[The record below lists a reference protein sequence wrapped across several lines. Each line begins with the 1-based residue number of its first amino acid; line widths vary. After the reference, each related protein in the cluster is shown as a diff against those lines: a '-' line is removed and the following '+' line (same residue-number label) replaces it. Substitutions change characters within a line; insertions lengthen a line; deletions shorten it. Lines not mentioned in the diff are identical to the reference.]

1 MGLFGFDPLKEA
13 GGWEAAMTEEE
24 IAEMEKKGYDI
35 SSVRGKQAEIAA
47 QEEADGAAFAEQRKA
62 TAVPTDLNRLTPYR
76 STPRSTESGFFR
88 DVAGKAPLFGKDK
101 WRGKFANAPLIYGA
115 VIQANSAL
123 WLPGAEEHLP
133 AVFVFA
139 LDSAHIYNV
148 GWLTATAEAVS
159 KMKVNDTVPADCRE
173 FIDILRDDQSEF
185 CFPLGASLAAGAD
198 AWCVTYKFDKQTIL
212 PGNRLPED
220 GIVPFLL
227 EAQPKKQMPVQLSP
241 IPGKYYSA

>member
-24 IAEMEKKGYDI
+24 IAEMEKKGYDM

-101 WRGKFANAPLIYGA
+101 WRGKFANAP
-115 VIQANSAL
+115 
-123 WLPGAEEHLP
+123 
-133 AVFVFA
+133 
-139 LDSAHIYNV
+139 
-148 GWLTATAEAVS
+148 
-159 KMKVNDTVPADCRE
+159 
-173 FIDILRDDQSEF
+173 
-185 CFPLGASLAAGAD
+185 
-198 AWCVTYKFDKQTIL
+198 
-212 PGNRLPED
+212 
-220 GIVPFLL
+220 
-227 EAQPKKQMPVQLSP
+227 
-241 IPGKYYSA
+241 

>member
-1 MGLFGFDPLKEA
+1 MGLFGFDLVKEA

-24 IAEMEKKGYDI
+24 IAEMEKKGCDM

-47 QEEADGAAFAEQRKA
+47 QEEADEAAFAERRKA
-62 TAVPTDLNRLTPYR
+62 TAVPTDLNKLTPYR
-76 STPRSTESGFFR
+76 STPRSMESDFFR
-88 DVAGKAPLFGKDK
+88 DVAGKAPLFGRDK
-101 WRGKFANAPLIYGA
+101 WREKFAGAPLIYGA
-115 VIQANSAL
+115 VVQANSDL
-123 WLPGAEEHLP
+123 WLPGTEEYLP

-139 LDSAHIYNV
+139 LDSAHIYDV
-148 GWLTATAEAVS
+148 EWLTATAEAIS
-159 KMKVNDTVPADCRE
+159 EMKVSDAVPADCRE

-185 CFPLGASLAAGAD
+185 CFPLGASLADGAD
-198 AWCVTYKFDKQTIL
+198 AWCVTYKFDKQAIL

-227 EAQPKKQMPVQLSP
+227 EAPPKKQMPVQLSP